1 VKLHDFGLWFIIRIP
16 HYTYIW
22 SSAIPPES
30 DYWIYYDGMYLGKQ
44 YSDFDLVISDDLS
57 LIIKLKNK
65 FQRLPSPSRKWYQIG
80 RRLTIDDFEIIENPN
95 YKGKK

>member
-1 VKLHDFGLWFIIRIP
+1 MKLQDFGLWFKVWITRDT
-16 HYTYIW
+16 YTW

-30 DYWIYYDGMYLGKQ
+30 DYWISYDGMSLGQQ
-44 YSDFDLVISDDLS
+44 YSDFDLVIYDDLS

-80 RRLTIDDFEIIENPN
+80 RHLTIDDFEVVKNPR
-95 YKGKK
+95 YKEY